1 MAHLIGFG
9 LPIVPDLEPI
19 LPGEGEIAAAKRL
32 LERLLLRYGRFFDA
46 VVGDALY
53 FEAPFMAFCRSHKLH
68 LLAVVK
74 NDNPALLAD
83 IDGLTTGAPDL
94 ERDEEG
100 RTVRYW
106 DVEHLSTDSIDEPFR
121 ALRVEET
128 WTERH
133 RVADRWVYEERQSH
147 WVWGTTIPSDLIP
160 MRQIR
165 RVGHERWKIEN
176 SIFNALSRDWA
187 LDHCFHHHPDAILN
201 LLLILF
207 LAHLFVACFHSRSMK
222 APVRGRLTLIAV
234 ATEILMG
241 LVKLLA
247 RDVPWRHL
255 FKKPPHP
262 APAPRASPA
271 SP

>member
-9 LPIVPDLEPI
+9 LPIVPDLEPV
-19 LPGEGEIAAAKRL
+19 LPGEGEIAAAQRL
-32 LERLLLRYGRFFDA
+32 VERLLVRYGRFFDA
-46 VVGDALY
+46 LAGDALY
-53 FEAPFMAFCRSHKLH
+53 FEGPFMAFCRSHNKH

-74 NDNPALLAD
+74 DDNPTLLAD
-83 IDGLTTGAPDL
+83 IAGLTAGAPDL
-94 ERDEEG
+94 QREEEK

-106 DVEHLSTDSIDEPFR
+106 DVEDLTTGSIKEPFR

-128 WTERH
+128 WTERQ
-133 RVADRWVYEERQSH
+133 RVAGRWVNKERQSH
-147 WVWGTTIPSDLIP
+147 WVWGTTIPSDLMP

-165 RVGHERWKIEN
+165 RIGHERWKIEN

-187 LDHCFHHHPDAILN
+187 LDHCFHHEPNAIQN

-207 LAHLFVACFHSRSMK
+207 LAHLFVACFHSRNIK
-222 APVRGRLTLIAV
+222 EPRRRGLTLIAT

-241 LVKLLA
+241 LVKTLA
-247 RDVPWRHL
+247 SEVPWRAL
-255 FKKPPHP
+255 LNKPRQS
-262 APAPRASPA
+262 ARGAPA

>member
-1 MAHLIGFG
+1 VAHLIGFG

-32 LERLLLRYGRFFDA
+32 LQRLLVRYGRFFDA

-53 FEAPFMAFCRSHKLH
+53 FEAPFMAFCRSHKIH

-74 NDNPALLAD
+74 NDNPGLLAN
-83 IDGLTTGAPDL
+83 IAGLTAGAPDL
-94 ERDEEG
+94 ERDEKG

-106 DVEHLSTDSIDEPFR
+106 DVEHLTTDSIDEPFR

-128 WTERH
+128 WTERQ
-133 RVADRWVYEERQSH
+133 RVAGRWVYEEQHSH
-147 WVWGTTIPSDLIP
+147 WVWGTTIPSDLMP

-176 SIFNALSRDWA
+176 TVFNALSRDWA

-207 LAHLFVACFHSRSMK
+207 LAHLFVACFHSRNIK
-222 APVRGRLTLIAV
+222 EPRRRCLTLIAA

-241 LVKLLA
+241 LAKLLA
-247 RDVPWRHL
+247 REVPWRAL
-255 FKKPPHP
+255 LKDPRQP
-262 APAPRASPA
+262 ARAAPA